1 MPATEVNIKEMDAV
15 IQEIKK
21 NVKHLLA
28 ISGGIQGVDR
38 SCDRILASI
47 NILELNISDL
57 VDLEDDE

>member
-1 MPATEVNIKEMDAV
+1 MPGAEVNIKEMDAV
-15 IQEIKK
+15 IKELKK
-21 NVKHLLA
+21 NVKQLMA
-28 ISGGIQGVDR
+28 ISGGMQGVDR